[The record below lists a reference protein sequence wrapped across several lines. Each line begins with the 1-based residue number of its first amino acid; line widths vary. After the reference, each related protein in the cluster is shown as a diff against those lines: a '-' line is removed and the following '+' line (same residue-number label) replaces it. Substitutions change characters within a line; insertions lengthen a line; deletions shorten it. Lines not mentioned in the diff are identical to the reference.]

1 MCFYFI
7 RIYFYVD
14 AVDAA
19 PEENQ
24 ASLKRVVGRKKKKK
38 KNVCAPEISSFISLQ
53 RSSQC
58 INALCRATLA
68 FRRGVHDR

>member
-24 ASLKRVVGRKKKKK
+24 ASLKRVVGRKKTS
-38 KNVCAPEISSFISLQ
+38 AHQ
-53 RSSQC
+53 RFHLS
-58 INALCRATLA
+58 LA
-68 FRRGVHDR
+68 FNVARSA